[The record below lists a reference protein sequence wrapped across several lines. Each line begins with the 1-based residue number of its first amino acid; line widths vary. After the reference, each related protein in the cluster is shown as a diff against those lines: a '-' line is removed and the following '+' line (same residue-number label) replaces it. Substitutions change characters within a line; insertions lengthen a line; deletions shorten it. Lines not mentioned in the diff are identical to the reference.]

1 MAYLILKQG
10 DQAGQKVDV
19 IGDKVSV
26 GRGNQSDIRIL
37 ERSVSRN
44 HAIIS
49 RSPDGNHII
58 KDVGSSYGTF
68 VNGKRIAQEKL
79 TDKCTVKLGSA
90 TLEYRKLSV
99 DFDVSEQANNDAQ
112 SIESIDQPTVPG
124 EAVQVGES
132 EDGFTILQIMTDAE
146 DPHVPIPTRQND
158 DALNE
163 ANKRLRTAYELS
175 EVISYSFNLQEL
187 YKKILK
193 AIFST
198 IKVERACILLLDEE
212 SGEIIPQASMD
223 SFGVEQDVPYST
235 TIVRK
240 VIENGESLLLNNAQ
254 TEQELD
260 TAVSIFAH
268 NIRSAICV
276 PIRTREKILGV
287 LNADASGAS
296 LFNKSDLQLFT
307 LIGNQAGTV
316 IQNARLVEE
325 NIKAARLAAVGQT
338 VASLAH
344 CIKNILQGL
353 KGGAFM
359 VDEGFN
365 TDNMDM
371 IQAAW
376 PLVKGSQQ
384 KITELVMNMLD
395 YSKERK
401 PAYQFVE
408 LQDNMQNI
416 YDLML
421 ERSAEKNVKFF
432 FEYDEETPKVEC
444 DPMGIYRATLNLV
457 TNAID
462 AVEENRGKVKLNV
475 CPAEDGKN
483 LHIQVIDNGTGIPE
497 DVLEKLFEAFHST
510 KDSKGTGLG
519 LAVSKKIA
527 NEHKGDIIV
536 KTILGKGTTFIIQ
549 IPIKRPE

>member
-1 MAYLILKQG
+1 MAFLMLKQG
-10 DQAGQKVDV
+10 SQAGQKFEI
-19 IGDKVSV
+19 IGDNVKV
-26 GRGNQSDIRIL
+26 GRGNESDIRIM

-44 HAIIS
+44 HAVIV
-49 RSPDGNHII
+49 RTPEGNHHI

-68 VNGKRIAQEKL
+68 VDGKRITQEQL
-79 TDKCTVKLGSA
+79 SDQCSIKLGSA
-90 TLEYRKLSV
+90 ILEYNELSV
-99 DFDVSEQANNDAQ
+99 DMDALEQSNGNAVSL
-112 SIESIDQPTVPG
+112 ESLDQPTIQEDSP
-124 EAVQVGES
+124 QIGES
-132 EDGFTILQIMTDAE
+132 EDGFTILQVIPQGE
-146 DPHVPIPTRQND
+146 DPHTSIPTRED
-158 DALNE
+158 ADALAE
-163 ANKRLRTAYELS
+163 ANMRLRTAYELS
-175 EVISYSFNLQEL
+175 EVISYSFDLQEL
-187 YKKILK
+187 YKRILE

-198 IKVERACILLLDEE
+198 IKVERACILVRNEE
-212 SGEIIPQASMD
+212 SGEILPQASMD

-240 VIENGESLLLNNAQ
+240 VIENGESILLNNAQ
-254 TEQELD
+254 NEQELD
-260 TAVSIFAH
+260 TSASIFAH

-276 PIRTREKILGV
+276 PIRTREKIIGA
-287 LNADASGAS
+287 LNADASGSS
-296 LFNKSDLQLFT
+296 LFGKSDLQLFT
-307 LIGNQAGTV
+307 LIGNQAGIV

-359 VDEGFN
+359 VDEGFKTEN
-365 TDNMDM
+365 LDM

-401 PAYQFVE
+401 PAYQQAD
-408 LQDNMQNI
+408 LRDNMQNI
-416 YDLML
+416 YDLME
-421 ERSAEKNVKFF
+421 ERAEEKGVKLF
-432 FEYDEETPKVEC
+432 FEYEEEIPKVEC

-462 AVEENRGKVKLNV
+462 AVEENNGKVKLKISPSKDEV
-475 CPAEDGKN
+475 N
-483 LHIQVIDNGTGIPE
+483 LLIKVIDNGTGIPE
-497 DVLEKLFEAFHST
+497 DVLDKLFEAFHST

-527 NEHKGDIIV
+527 IEHKGDIIV
-536 KTILGKGTTFIIQ
+536 KTKLGKGTTFILQ
-549 IPIKRPE
+549 IPVRRPE